1 MTYLAVGETP
11 THLNLMSTDSYLWMS
26 HGDPFCNV
34 VWEGWAN
41 TDFMGYPVFSSS
53 LAPFFFFYLA
63 FLTVQ
68 HFISGAWL
76 ALCILEQV
84 SSVCLVF
91 FKESSMLPWPYRI
104 CTPFNKVRCLLPWHN
119 TECVISPST
128 QILLFPYRV
137 AQSNSENN
145 VFFLKRNTTASF
157 ILVSSPKMGMI
168 VPAL

>member
-41 TDFMGYPVFSSS
+41 TDFMGYPGFLKLSCT
-53 LAPFFFFYLA
+53 LFFFFFYLA

-68 HFISGAWL
+68 HFILGGWL

-91 FKESSMLPWPYRI
+91 LKSHPCRLGHTGFVHRSTRCDASCPGITQNVWSHPLLKFYYSRIEWPEVTVKTMSSFWKEIPQP
-104 CTPFNKVRCLLPWHN
+104 LLVWFP
-119 TECVISPST
+119 
-128 QILLFPYRV
+128 LL
-137 AQSNSENN
+137 
-145 VFFLKRNTTASF
+145 KW
-157 ILVSSPKMGMI
+157 GW
-168 VPAL
+168 